1 MKNLKKNYFSTNDKI
16 GRDFFMPCLKD
27 CITYKRASAYFS
39 STALIT
45 FAKALPAFTK
55 NEDAKIKLIIHPI
68 LIDQDLETL
77 KKITLD
83 ENDNQYK
90 IKFENDFF
98 QELENFKNYPADV
111 QLRLKLFAYLI
122 SKKIIEI
129 KFAFP
134 RSNQISE
141 PLFHPKFGVF
151 DFGEEKLSFSG
162 SANETI
168 TGHSSNIEMLD
179 VFFKKMKLSVLKIM
193 KRFLMNYGKIKPKM

>member
-1 MKNLKKNYFSTNDKI
+1 MLKHY
-16 GRDFFMPCLKD
+16 L
-27 CITYKRASAYFS
+27 
-39 STALIT
+39 
-45 FAKALPAFTK
+45 FTK

-90 IKFENDFF
+90 IKFENEF
-98 QELENFKNYPADV
+98 LSKLIKLKNYPADV

-134 RSNQISE
+134 HCAIKISE

-151 DFGEEKLSFSG
+151 DFGEEKDLFPVVQ
-162 SANETI
+162 T
-168 TGHSSNIEMLD
+168 
-179 VFFKKMKLSVLKIM
+179 KI
-193 KRFLMNYGKIKPKM
+193 